1 MLFIRYT
8 LVNRW
13 YCQYFLHSNKIASV
27 LQETCSSR
35 AELVCRNR
43 SSRPEVF
50 LRKGILK
57 ICSKFTGERPCRS
70 VILIK
75 LLCNFIEITL
85 QHGCSPANLLYIFRN
100 PFLKNTSGWL
110 LLYVAFATF
119 KQKTE
124 LVTSLQ
130 KQPPEVFCK
139 KRCS

>member
-1 MLFIRYT
+1 MSSLSILLLFFAKLAILTIKKNHFR
-8 LVNRW
+8 
-13 YCQYFLHSNKIASV
+13 F
-27 LQETCSSR
+27 
-35 AELVCRNR
+35 R